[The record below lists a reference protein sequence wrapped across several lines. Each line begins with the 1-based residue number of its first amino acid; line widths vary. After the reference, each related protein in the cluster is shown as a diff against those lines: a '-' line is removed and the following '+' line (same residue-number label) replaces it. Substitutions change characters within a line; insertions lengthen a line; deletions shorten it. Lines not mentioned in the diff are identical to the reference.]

1 MTGVV
6 FKFMRRQY
14 YYRGESPLSFFAD
27 KTSFELTSL
36 MFAVLKPDGTVVNC
50 LEWMLKNLPRTQVI
64 RIEQWVG
71 SKWYITAEY
80 RDQRYK
86 GVDHPANARVGFT
99 VDVAHDKIITS
110 DDGGNCFVRDFR
122 WKKKLISKFGADFVS
137 KSFFNYKDIKK

>member
-1 MTGVV
+1 MKQFYHTNHTHLKL
-6 FKFMRRQY
+6 FRDKASLELANFI
-14 YYRGESPLSFFAD
+14 FAAFRSD
-27 KTSFELTSL
+27 I
-36 MFAVLKPDGTVVNC
+36 TVANC
-50 LEWMLKNLPRTQVI
+50 LEWMLENLPRTQVI
-64 RIEQWVG
+64 RIEQWIG

-122 WKKKLISKFGADFVS
+122 WKNKLINKFGADFVS
-137 KSFFNYKDIKK
+137 KSFFNYKY